1 MSRASWKG
9 PFLVKSLI
17 KSKLSR
23 KIWSRSSAIPG
34 ALVGKAIYIHNGKKF
49 KRIIIDRSKV
59 GYKVGEFA
67 VTRLLTSRKSKS
79 KSKAPTKKGLK
90 SSSSKTGKITKV
102 VKKK

>member
-17 KSKLSR
+17 KSTLSR
-23 KIWSRSSAIPG
+23 KIWSRGSAVPG
-34 ALVGKAIYIHNGKKF
+34 ALVGKAVYIHNGKKF
-49 KRIIIDRSKV
+49 KRTVIDRSKV

-67 VTRLLTSRKSKS
+67 VTRLLTARKAKSSKS
-79 KSKAPTKKGLK
+79 ASAKKGAK
-90 SSSSKTGKITKV
+90 GSSLKTGKITKV